1 MSTLANQTIAALRSE
16 HDVLAALVPT
26 LSDTAL
32 TGSSGA
38 SEWSVADVLS
48 HLGSGAE
55 ITLAGLNAALGGPT
69 PADGFNQGVWD
80 RWNALPPQQQASAFL
95 ASDTA
100 LVERLEGLDADQRAS
115 LAVPIGF
122 LPAPL
127 PVATFAGMRL
137 SEVAQHSWDVRVA
150 VEPDATLSADAADV
164 LLDQFSSGL
173 GFLLG
178 WLGKTDS
185 ISEPVVLGL
194 GGHHQVHLGDGVTLT
209 AGAAD
214 TTAAFEGAPEAAIR
228 LIGGRLTPTHT
239 PAGLT
244 VTGNVTLDELR
255 EVFPGF

>member
-1 MSTLANQTIAALRSE
+1 MTLADQTIAALRSE
-16 HDVLAALVPT
+16 HDVLAALVPA
-26 LSDTAL
+26 LSDAAL

-55 ITLAGLNAALGGPT
+55 ITLAGLDAALGGPA
-69 PADGFNQGVWD
+69 PADDFNQGVWD
-80 RWNALPPQQQASAFL
+80 RWNALPPQQQATGFL
-95 ASDTA
+95 ASDAA
-100 LVERLEGLDADQRAS
+100 LVERLEGLDADQRAN
-115 LAVPIGF
+115 LAIPIGF

-127 PVATFAGMRL
+127 PVDTFAGMRL

-150 VEPDATLSADAADV
+150 VDPDAALSADAADV

-178 WLGKTDS
+178 WLGKPDS
-185 ISEPVVLGL
+185 ITEPVVLGV
-194 GGHHQVHLGDGVTLT
+194 GGNHQLRIGDGVTLT
-209 AGAAD
+209 AGNAD
-214 TTAAFEGAPEAAIR
+214 PTATFDGAPEAAIR

-244 VTGNVTLDELR
+244 VAGNTTLDELR
-255 EVFPGF
+255 AVFPGF